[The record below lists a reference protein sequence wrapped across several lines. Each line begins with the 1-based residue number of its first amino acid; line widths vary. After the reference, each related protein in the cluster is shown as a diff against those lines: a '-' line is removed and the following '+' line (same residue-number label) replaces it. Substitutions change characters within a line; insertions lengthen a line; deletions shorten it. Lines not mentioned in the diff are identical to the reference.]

1 MRYHMIM
8 ICPRHAHKQHKQFQL
23 GWKRVEA
30 AGGAGRQKPHS
41 SCASKLN
48 RGSSPNGFEL
58 EKSFVAHNTARLRS
72 EQSRD
77 GSFVATS
84 EGEGDRNNKSTD
96 NKAGKKCISKGK
108 IGKER

>member
-1 MRYHMIM
+1 MPKARTQATQAIP
-8 ICPRHAHKQHKQFQL
+8 I
-23 GWKRVEA
+23 GVETCR
-30 AGGAGRQKPHS
+30 GSRGAGRQKPHS

>member
-1 MRYHMIM
+1 MIS
-8 ICPRHAHKQHKQFQL
+8 PRHAHEQHKQFQL

-30 AGGAGRQKPHS
+30 ARGQAGRSLIPAVLANEIGVARPMDS
-41 SCASKLN
+41 
-48 RGSSPNGFEL
+48 FEL

-96 NKAGKKCISKGK
+96 NKAEKKMYI
-108 IGKER
+108 